1 MSTYEKYKIFSQKY
15 EEKVKKSRK
24 KNNKGEL
31 MLDHTKEVK
40 NADQIIDTDELELE
54 YSHGDCIDFEVYYSP
69 ITKKCYKIDLVL
81 DDARKWETIREV
93 E

>member
-1 MSTYEKYKIFSQKY
+1 
-15 EEKVKKSRK
+15 
-24 KNNKGEL
+24 

-40 NADQIIDTDELELE
+40 NTDKIIDTDNAYEDLELE

-69 ITKKCYKIDLVL
+69 VTKQYYKIDLVL